1 MGVSIWEGQ
10 KASDLIDA
18 VRSGRNEIGIT
29 QNFADALLAV
39 FNNVAFDNA
48 NGAIALNNLRE
59 VMDAILSDD
68 FVSATEYYILRG
80 YGPAATE
87 GGYYGALQNNS
98 RALLVSELQKI
109 KIPAKSSSSISSFDT
124 EIPYSF
130 IKIPKGAAQIKQINS
145 AKLGFTSRPLI
156 YDGSHFVTPSGT
168 DVTFWISNGQYK
180 DISAYNDG
188 QHYLQMYYT
197 SAVSEDTPAAVI
209 FR

>member
-59 VMDAILSDD
+59 VMDAILSGG
-68 FVSATEYYILRG
+68 FVSMTEYYVLRN
-80 YGPAATE
+80 YGPAVLDMP
-87 GGYYGALQNNS
+87 YYGCIPNNS
-98 RALLVSELQKI
+98 RALLVSEQKDI
-109 KIPAKSSSSISSFDT
+109 KIPAKSSTSLTTYDT

-130 IKIPKGAAQIKQINS
+130 VKIPAGATQMKQINT
-145 AKLGFTSRPLI
+145 GGYYFNTRPLV
-156 YDGSHFVTPSGT
+156 YDGEHFVTPTGT
-168 DVTFWISNGQYK
+168 DVTFQTRSNVYS
-180 DISAYNDG
+180 DISAYNNG
-188 QHYLQMYYT
+188 QHYLQMFYT
-197 SAVSEDTPAAVI
+197 ASATDGTAAAVI